1 MNRPFSLW
9 RIISAALLAIGAVI
23 LFHSAAFAED
33 AVDEPPS
40 VETESASPAEAEPA
54 AAVESETSEV
64 PPDDTLPVEIETS
77 PSIEPPAQE
86 SSPVIETPSQAL
98 AEEAPVVESTET
110 AKSESITAQDSD
122 DGDPWWKAGALTYR
136 VLRAGGCPAA
146 DLNVTCFENASP
158 IAYAITLIDNGN
170 APAPSDGV
178 LHVESALSAFS
189 ENIVLDGS
197 DTELAKIKSI
207 MGEKTDPADP
217 FPTLNGYVY
226 VHNFLTP
233 FTFSGFIVNGSV
245 VSNGLLRFENISGAL
260 NLKDLEVTNSGANGW
275 GIKVTEQTGAV
286 TLTNVQANDNN
297 GVGIYI
303 DNSKGTGN
311 ISLTHCSANRNGV
324 STNSDGLTLTS
335 RGTVS
340 LISVSSNSNTM
351 YGAYINAKSLT
362 AKSGAFNNN
371 GDSGGYGLY
380 FTAYDAGS
388 GSLRGSALLENV
400 TASGNVD
407 DGIYLFVN
415 GGISLNAVNASHN
428 QKNGAL
434 LNNCY
439 HSGGACLL
447 PTATITVR
455 SSRFTDNAQT
465 GGNYGLRILSNG
477 AITLSDVWADANGD
491 EGTTQTG
498 QGAYISTEYASN
510 APVNITASHFNNNYG
525 NGLTIEASGA
535 VTLRDLEAS
544 SNLNSGYGLK
554 VNNTY
559 GNGSVTL
566 SSSSGMWNR
575 FNSNTDSD
583 FAVQI
588 YSLGNVTLN
597 NVEGS
602 YNSSASN
609 ALDVSNGGSITLNGG
624 SFYQNGDTAARLQ
637 CNGAINVKLIDQ
649 IILGH
654 AQYGLILSNSGD
666 ATPANIT
673 LEGGYFVSNGTGIS
687 INSNG
692 NVVVRNVVVSN
703 STDYGMRISNNA
715 GTGSVRVECTRKDF
729 SCSFYRSTNNT
740 GIEIVSNGSVTL
752 SKLNASENGTA
763 GIMVDNYNSGNG
775 TGSITLNTITANDNQ
790 TNGIAL
796 SSKGSVTLTSVIAKN
811 NGEFG
816 VSSGDG
822 VNIDNSYATLTGK
835 GVTVSNST
843 FQNNNGD
850 GLQVASKGAIN
861 VSGLTVTDNYNGT
874 AGITLNNV
882 NGLPVSG
889 NYPSVTVSNSRTT
902 VNQVIGLYVNSRG
915 VISVSNVEASA
926 NSSYG
931 MQLDNTAAVT
941 ITPGVTV
948 TGSSSTRTMV
958 GGNALN
964 LYVRSHGVV
973 TVSNLSVLQSSAGN
987 GADIDNRGVNTSPLG
1002 VTISNC
1008 NFNYNNSYG
1017 LLAQSYGAITLRS
1030 VEALD
1035 NGSYGVNL
1043 NNSSAAT
1050 NVGVTITGKSGRSS
1064 LSYNGSTGL
1073 SVNTRGKV
1081 TVSNI
1086 LTVNN
1091 ENGGIILY
1099 NNSSPDQQTT
1109 SLTNIYSA
1117 FNSGASGYG
1126 IRLGVKGNL
1135 TLNGIYAL
1143 NNTNNGVQ
1151 INSSAGSVTLSGSS
1165 NIASG
1170 NGVSGFTVSSVGA
1183 VNLSKLTA
1191 ENNTNYGLYVDNHS
1205 AAGGIGTVTLNT
1217 VRGCYNGT
1225 HGVYLYSSGLA
1236 QLKYITTLGNGLT
1249 SDGNGIYIADSGYNI
1264 FITYSTTHGNGG
1276 YGIRVVSG
1284 TLMFPLTGVTYYG
1297 NDIDGDQ
1304 ADIAY

>member
-1 MNRPFSLW
+1 
-9 RIISAALLAIGAVI
+9 
-23 LFHSAAFAED
+23 
-33 AVDEPPS
+33 
-40 VETESASPAEAEPA
+40 
-54 AAVESETSEV
+54 
-64 PPDDTLPVEIETS
+64 
-77 PSIEPPAQE
+77 
-86 SSPVIETPSQAL
+86 
-98 AEEAPVVESTET
+98 
-110 AKSESITAQDSD
+110 
-122 DGDPWWKAGALTYR
+122 
-136 VLRAGGCPAA
+136 
-146 DLNVTCFENASP
+146 
-158 IAYAITLIDNGN
+158 
-170 APAPSDGV
+170 
-178 LHVESALSAFS
+178 
-189 ENIVLDGS
+189 
-197 DTELAKIKSI
+197 
-207 MGEKTDPADP
+207 
-217 FPTLNGYVY
+217 
-226 VHNFLTP
+226 
-233 FTFSGFIVNGSV
+233 
-245 VSNGLLRFENISGAL
+245 
-260 NLKDLEVTNSGANGW
+260 
-275 GIKVTEQTGAV
+275 
-286 TLTNVQANDNN
+286 
-297 GVGIYI
+297 
-303 DNSKGTGN
+303 
-311 ISLTHCSANRNGV
+311 
-324 STNSDGLTLTS
+324 
-335 RGTVS
+335 
-340 LISVSSNSNTM
+340 
-351 YGAYINAKSLT
+351 
-362 AKSGAFNNN
+362 
-371 GDSGGYGLY
+371 
-380 FTAYDAGS
+380 
-388 GSLRGSALLENV
+388 
-400 TASGNVD
+400 
-407 DGIYLFVN
+407 
-415 GGISLNAVNASHN
+415 
-428 QKNGAL
+428 
-434 LNNCY
+434 
-439 HSGGACLL
+439 
-447 PTATITVR
+447 
-455 SSRFTDNAQT
+455 
-465 GGNYGLRILSNG
+465 
-477 AITLSDVWADANGD
+477 
-491 EGTTQTG
+491 
-498 QGAYISTEYASN
+498 
-510 APVNITASHFNNNYG
+510 
-525 NGLTIEASGA
+525 
-535 VTLRDLEAS
+535 
-544 SNLNSGYGLK
+544 
-554 VNNTY
+554 
-559 GNGSVTL
+559 
-566 SSSSGMWNR
+566 MWNR

-597 NVEGS
+597 NVEAS

-624 SFYQNGDTAARLQ
+624 SFYQNGNTAARLQ

-666 ATPANIT
+666 ATPANVT
-673 LEGGYFVSNGTGIS
+673 LEGGYFVSNGTGIWIS
-687 INSNG
+687 SNG
-692 NVVVRNVVVSN
+692 NVAVRNVVVSN
-703 STDYGMRISNNA
+703 STNYGIRISNNA

-729 SCSFYRSTNNT
+729 SCSFYRSINNT

-752 SKLNASENGTA
+752 SKLNASENGVA

-790 TNGIAL
+790 TNGVAL

-843 FQNNNGD
+843 LQNNNGD
-850 GLQVASKGAIN
+850 GLEVTSNGAIN

-874 AGITLNNV
+874 AGITLINND
-882 NGLPVSG
+882 GLPVSG
-889 NYPSVTVSNSRTT
+889 KYPSVTVSNSRTT

-941 ITPGVTV
+941 TTPGVTV

-964 LYVRSHGVV
+964 LYIRSHGVV

-1008 NFNYNNSYG
+1008 NFNYNTSYG

-1035 NGSYGVNL
+1035 NGSYGINL
-1043 NNSSAAT
+1043 NNSAAAT
-1050 NVGVTITGKSGRSS
+1050 NVGVTIAGKSGRSS

-1117 FNSGASGYG
+1117 FNSGGSGYG
-1126 IRLGVKGNL
+1126 IRLSVKGNL
-1135 TLNGIYAL
+1135 TLSGIYAL

-1151 INSSAGSVTLSGSS
+1151 INSSAGNVTLSGSS

-1191 ENNTNYGLYVDNHS
+1191 ENNTNYGVYVDNHS
-1205 AAGGIGTVTLNT
+1205 AAGGAGTVTLNT

-1249 SDGNGIYIADSGYNI
+1249 SDGNGIYVADSGYNI

-1276 YGIRVVSG
+1276 YGIRVVAG

-1304 ADIAY
+1304 GDITY